1 MDGTSED
8 VQRRGD
14 LSGSVTMDIRKIF
27 DDSGLIN
34 PGDSLLV
41 ALSGGKDSVFLLQAL
56 VKVSRE
62 LALKKIG
69 AVHVN
74 HKLRGAESDGDEAFC
89 RSLCESLQ
97 VPFYSERVNVKYLAL
112 LWKLSLE
119 ETGRK
124 VRYAVFSRI
133 AESSGYD
140 KIVTAHT
147 LDDQA
152 ETLLFRLT
160 KGCGLE
166 GVAGIREMR
175 GKIIRPLLATETEAI
190 VAWLEE
196 NGISYRTDQTNTMTT
211 FERNL
216 IRHEV
221 LPALRKINPR
231 YREALLRFRSIA
243 TESSSLL
250 DEYAE
255 ILLKERFK
263 AEESG
268 YFIDIRGLSPGAL
281 KMLVKRI
288 ARDSFG
294 MTLSW
299 KDLSLIEE
307 MVRRGVSGK
316 RLALSRD
323 WVVHLN
329 YDRLFFKP
337 PEGFF
342 SLDSFEIKPGRNEIP
357 SYNLTIEMSV
367 VGEYPYQVGENE
379 YLIPESLC
387 HKESLCAR
395 TRRRGDF
402 FIPAGGKRKKMK
414 KYLNDLKI
422 PRVAR
427 DNLIMI
433 ADKER
438 IWAIVGICEGEG
450 VNEPGREPYIRLKA
464 FREEESRTET
474 QRMREK

>member
-62 LALKKIG
+62 LALQKIG

-89 RSLCESLQ
+89 RSLCASLR

-124 VRYAVFSRI
+124 VRYAVLSRI
-133 AESSGYD
+133 AERSGYD

-152 ETLLFRLT
+152 ETLLFRLA

-175 GKIIRPLLATETEAI
+175 GKIIRPLLTTETEAI

-216 IRHEV
+216 IRHEA
-221 LPALRKINPR
+221 LPVLRKINPR

-250 DEYAE
+250 DEYTE

-268 YFIDIRGLSPGAL
+268 YFIDIRGLSPAAL
-281 KMLVKRI
+281 KMLVKKI

-299 KDLSLIEE
+299 KDLSLIDE

-342 SLDSFEIKPGRNEIP
+342 SLDAFEIKPGRNEIP

-450 VNEPGREPYIRLKA
+450 VNEPGRERYIRIKA
-464 FREEESRTET
+464 FRDEESRTET
-474 QRMREK
+474 QRTREK